1 MRIERV
7 KFNQS
12 ALRGKI
18 VEKYG
23 SIDSFSKYLG
33 RSRQSTQYI
42 ISGHTDMTRSTMIKW
57 AEALGIKL
65 DSPEMIRIFL
75 QPLI

>member
-23 SIDSFSKYLG
+23 SIESFAKSVG

-57 AEALGIKL
+57 AQALGVEL
-65 DSPEMIRIFL
+65 DSTEMIRIFL